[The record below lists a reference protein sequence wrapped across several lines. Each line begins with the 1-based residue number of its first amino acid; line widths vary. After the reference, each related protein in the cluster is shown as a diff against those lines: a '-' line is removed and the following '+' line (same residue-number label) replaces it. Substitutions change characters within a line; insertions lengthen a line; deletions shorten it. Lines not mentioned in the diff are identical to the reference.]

1 MTQEA
6 TIVSTG
12 LPEATIGIE
21 KPEPDFKFLVFVSL
35 FSSLLIAMNLL
46 GGKIV
51 TIFGIAASVGVFI
64 VPVTF
69 AITDITTELYG
80 RAFSRKLTFAG
91 MLSILVVMIY
101 SIIFVVLE
109 PNARFISDDAYATVF
124 GTSLRIMLASIV
136 AFTLAQLQDIFI
148 FEKVRRMTRGKW
160 LWVRT
165 NVSTFF
171 SELVDTTVFMFIA
184 FYMITPRFDAL
195 FVFKMIIPYL
205 LLKIAFAVLITP
217 AVYAGVRG
225 LRRRQA

>member
-1 MTQEA
+1 MINE
-6 TIVSTG
+6 TIPTVSI
-12 LPEATIGIE
+12 PTIIE
-21 KPEPDFKFLVFVSL
+21 KPEPDFKFLVLVAM

-51 TIFGIAASVGVFI
+51 TVFGIAASVGVFI

-91 MLSILVVMIY
+91 MLSILAVMVY
-101 SIIFVVLE
+101 SVIFVILD
-109 PNARFISDDAYATVF
+109 PNIRFASNDAYATVF
-124 GTSLRIMLASIV
+124 GTSLRIMTASIV

-148 FEKVRRMTRGKW
+148 FDKVRKMTKGRW

-171 SELVDTTVFMFIA
+171 SELVDTTGFMFIA
-184 FYMITPRFDAL
+184 FYMITPKFDAL
-195 FVFKMIIPYL
+195 FVIKMIIPYL
-205 LLKIAFAVLITP
+205 FLKIAFALLITP

-225 LRRRQA
+225 LRKREV